1 MKTPLVESTS
11 VFADGTCSLD
21 QLVNR
26 TAASGKIVLCFSTMG
41 MVSGEGA
48 ALAVYAGGGSGV
60 IFADSSSR
68 RSNQDNFLPTVH
80 VNLRQ
85 GTHILNYIQSRSR
98 QRPTVHVSASRTV
111 VGSTP
116 APAIAYFSSRGP
128 SSISPNILKPDVTAP
143 GVNILAAW
151 PPKSSPTMLP
161 LDKRSTEWNFDTGT
175 SMSCP
180 HVTGI
185 VAILRPNG
193 GIGANVGLQK
203 SVGANIG
210 VGANGGAGAGAGAG
224 IGANVGV
231 GANVGAN
238 AGLGAGANG
247 NGGAG
252 LGVGA
257 HKSIGANVG
266 VGANG
271 GAGAGVGAGL
281 GANVGIG

>member
-1 MKTPLVESTS
+1 MPPSWGEGFIVKDMKTPLVESTS

-185 VAILRPNG
+185 VAILRG
-193 GIGANVGLQK
+193 QTVVSVLMLGFK
-203 SVGANIG
+203 SLSVLILVLVRMEAL
-210 VGANGGAGAGAGAG
+210 VLVLVLA
-224 IGANVGV
+224 
-231 GANVGAN
+231 
-238 AGLGAGANG
+238 LEQM
-247 NGGAG
+247 
-252 LGVGA
+252 
-257 HKSIGANVG
+257 
-266 VGANG
+266 
-271 GAGAGVGAGL
+271 
-281 GANVGIG
+281 